1 MPSPY
6 YYLKKQSPIVAL
18 PFEGDDENQNSNVTY
33 KVCSKCNISK
43 PLQDFYKD
51 RDGYGLKCKI
61 CNNKINKITKDLH
74 KTAPP
79 RPQACECC
87 GIVSDSPLVLD
98 HDYETGKFR
107 GWICAKC
114 NLGLGRLGDTV
125 ESLLRAV
132 EYLKKSATRTYGT
145 SLFDEES
152 AE

>member
-6 YYLKKQSPIVAL
+6 YSLKKQSTIVSL
-18 PFEGDDENQNSNVTY
+18 PFDGEDDKNSNVKY
-33 KVCSKCNISK
+33 RVCSKCHTSK

-51 RDGYGLKCKI
+51 RDGHCLRCKS
-61 CNNKINKITKDLH
+61 CNNKIGTHTKRLH

-87 GIVSDSPLVLD
+87 GKVSDSPLVLD

-132 EYLKKSATRTYGT
+132 EYLKKSASRTYGT

-152 AE
+152 TE